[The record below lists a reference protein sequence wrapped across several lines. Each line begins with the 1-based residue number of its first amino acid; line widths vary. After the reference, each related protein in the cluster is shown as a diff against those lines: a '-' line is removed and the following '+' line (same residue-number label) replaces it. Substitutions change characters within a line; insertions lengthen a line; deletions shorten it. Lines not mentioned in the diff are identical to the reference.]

1 MATKIVNH
9 CFCFLQEPSG
19 KKFLSSK
26 WRNFVLQM
34 EKFCPPN
41 GEILSSKWRNFV
53 LQMEKFRPP
62 NGEISSSK
70 SGEILSPKW
79 RNFVPQV
86 EKFCPPSGEILSP
99 KQDILYQT
107 YLQKIRINTRLF
119 YVFFIHASCSEIC
132 IRLIRLIRLITGTPP
147 PLDGRG
153 AVPYPY
159 RYLQKNQTTKKYQ
172 FLFRTSVKN

>member
-1 MATKIVNH
+1 M
-9 CFCFLQEPSG
+9 E
-19 KKFLSSK
+19 KFRPPNGEISSSK

-34 EKFCPPN
+34 EKFRPPKM
-41 GEILSSKWRNFV
+41 EKFRPPK
-53 LQMEKFRPP
+53 MEKFRPP

-86 EKFCPPSGEILSP
+86 EKFCPPSKIYCIKLIC
-99 KQDILYQT
+99 K
-107 YLQKIRINTRLF
+107 KIRINTRLF
-119 YVFFIHASCSEIC
+119 YDFFIHFSCTEIC
-132 IRLIRLIRLITGTPP
+132 IRLVRLTRLITGTPP

-153 AVPYPY
+153 AVPYSY

-172 FLFRTSVKN
+172 FLFCW

>member
-19 KKFLSSK
+19 KKF
-26 WRNFVLQM
+26 
-34 EKFCPPN
+34 
-41 GEILSSKWRNFV
+41 LSSKWRNFV

-107 YLQKIRINTRLF
+107 YLQKNSHKYTTFLWFFHTLF
-119 YVFFIHASCSEIC
+119 VYRNLYKTCKTYKTYNGHAPSPWRE
-132 IRLIRLIRLITGTPP
+132 G
-147 PLDGRG
+147 GG
-153 AVPYPY
+153 ALFLSVPTEKPNY
-159 RYLQKNQTTKKYQ
+159 QKIPIS
-172 FLFRTSVKN
+172 FLLVSLRNI